1 LRKGGTPVG
10 RENLSVRV
18 GARLRALRL
27 AAGLSQEK
35 WGKLAAEAAERLGFE
50 VIGGPQWG
58 KLERG
63 EQTVNCIHLEVAA
76 LALKISVID
85 LIDDAQPVKP
95 AGLSDDA
102 LTVARIVDTEGRKA
116 AIMYLVG
123 GLR

>member
-1 LRKGGTPVG
+1 MK
-10 RENLSVRV
+10 RENLSTKV
-18 GARLRALRL
+18 GARLRTLRL

-35 WGKLAAEAAERLGFE
+35 WGQLAAATAERLGYE
-50 VIGGPQWG
+50 PVGGPRWG
-58 KLERG
+58 RLERG
-63 EQTVNCIHLEVAA
+63 DQTVNCIHLEVAA
-76 LALKISVID
+76 LTLGISVAD
-85 LIDDAQPVKP
+85 LVDDGARPPKP